1 MKTLK
6 LSLLFMLCLT
16 LSSYQIASGFSSIEH
31 LENESAFYTGSAAL
45 ESLVPRDGLRFYFEV
60 RSRGLAQLAESQS
73 ALEQVMKLFE
83 SSGKQI
89 TTGEMTSFLTRNSTA
104 LSGAR
109 LAVVSYGPGES
120 ASLLEA
126 ASPVDAERLK
136 PELARLLGAGQTQ
149 SAPDLRMDISARGQ
163 VVLAGFRSTITRL
176 TEADYSLT
184 LVEDKTF
191 LRARSRFPNEPFFAY
206 MQAGGLPVPVMG
218 NAAPNPA
225 YAAMFNSL
233 NSIPQ
238 SVAMGG
244 TLQGDQI
251 SLRALMFS
259 NKDQKDA
266 FSSIVSASR
275 AGQMAGA
282 SFASPDTDML
292 VDVMIDWDRLY
303 DSVQSLFDMFISATA
318 GSAGA
323 NPPAYQSGRDPN
335 EYVYRN
341 QDAQKLGLMSPTE
354 ASLGFSIKNDLL
366 PTLGSEL
373 AITISGLSN
382 LFPAQATRPSRPTPP
397 RFLLLIGLRNPAGFE
412 KLLGQILNPRG
423 RAARPLA
430 HVAYRGAT
438 IRYRK
443 DMAYAVT
450 GGYFIAGGNLD
461 SIKRALDARY
471 SGASLASSAQY
482 RTVMGNP
489 RQAMMQMFISSAM
502 AGLFSQMSQAAASK
516 GVPSAPTL
524 AMSKQPFGFVM
535 TPDQDGMMIDMR
547 APASLTISGFTSV
560 ATGYGMSSSPG
571 GAGGRRPPRLTT
583 EDVKTRRP

>member
-16 LSSYQIASGFSSIEH
+16 LSSYQIASGFSSIEAVK
-31 LENESAFYTGSAAL
+31 NEYATPSAAL
-45 ESLVPRDGLRFYFEV
+45 ESLVPREGLRFYFEV
-60 RSRGLAQLAESQS
+60 RSRGLAQLAESPS
-73 ALEQVMKLFE
+73 ALEQVIKLFE
-83 SSGKQI
+83 SSSKQI
-89 TTGEMTSFLTRNSTA
+89 TTGEMTGFLTRNSSA
-104 LSGAR
+104 LSNAR
-109 LAVVSYGPGES
+109 LALISYGPGES

-136 PELARLLGAGQTQ
+136 PELARLLGSQPN
-149 SAPDLRMDISARGQ
+149 APDLTLDVSLRGR

-184 LVEDKTF
+184 LVEDQTF
-191 LRARSRFPNEPFFAY
+191 LRARSRFPGEPLFVY

-233 NSIPQ
+233 SSIPQ
-238 SVAMGG
+238 SLAMGG
-244 TLQGDQI
+244 TLQGDQL

-259 NKDQKDA
+259 NKDQKDV
-266 FSSIVSASR
+266 FSSIVSPSR

-292 VDVMIDWDRLY
+292 VDVMLDWDRLY

-318 GSAGA
+318 GSGTTNA
-323 NPPAYQSGRDPN
+323 PTYKQSRYPD
-335 EYVYRN
+335 EYIYRT

-366 PTLGSEL
+366 PTLGNEFAL
-373 AITISGLSN
+373 TISGLSN
-382 LFPAQATRPSRPTPP
+382 LFPAHATQRARPAAP

-423 RAARPLA
+423 RAARPFA
-430 HVAYRGAT
+430 PMAYRGAT

-443 DMAYAVT
+443 DLAYAIT
-450 GGYFIAGGNLD
+450 GGYFIAGGNLET
-461 SIKRALDARY
+461 IKRALDARY

-482 RTVMGNP
+482 RTVMGGP

-502 AGLFSQMSQAAASK
+502 AGLFSQMTQAAATK
-516 GVPSAPTL
+516 GSPSAPALTL
-524 AMSKQPFGFVM
+524 SKQAFGFVM

-547 APASLTISGFTSV
+547 APASLTIAGLSMS
-560 ATGYGMSSSPG
+560 ATGYGMSSSPA
-571 GAGGRRPPRLTT
+571 GAGGRKPPRLTT
-583 EDVKTRRP
+583 EDVRTRRP